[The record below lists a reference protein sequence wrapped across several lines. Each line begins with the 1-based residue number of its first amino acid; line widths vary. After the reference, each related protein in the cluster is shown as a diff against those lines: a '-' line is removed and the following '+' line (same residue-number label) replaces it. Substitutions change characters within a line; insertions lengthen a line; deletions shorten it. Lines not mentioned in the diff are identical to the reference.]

1 MMNNEET
8 IFYLSTTYKSELYKL
23 LMFTGIA
30 GFIGGFTDNAL
41 QKYFASDPS
50 GSERSLARILL
61 QYIGNGLFCS
71 LATVVLVYIFFD
83 SSIQS
88 MKTIRTIYLY
98 SIPLAII
105 CPSLFTITLKF
116 FSNSIYPRIKD

>member
-1 MMNNEET
+1 MNNEET
-8 IFYLSTTYKSELYKL
+8 FFYLSTTYKSELYKI

-30 GFIGGFTDNAL
+30 GFIGGLLDNSL
-41 QKYFASDPS
+41 QKHFANNIID
-50 GSERSLARILL
+50 SERSLSIILL

-71 LATVVLVYIFFD
+71 LATIVLVYTFFD

-98 SIPLAII
+98 SIPMAII
-105 CPSLFTITLKF
+105 CPSLFTITLRF
-116 FSNSIYPRIKD
+116 FSNSIYPQDKD

>member
-1 MMNNEET
+1 MNNEENF
-8 IFYLSTTYKSELYKL
+8 FYLSTTYKSELYKIL
-23 LMFTGIA
+23 IFTGIA
-30 GFIGGFTDNAL
+30 GFIGGLLDSIL
-41 QKYFASDPS
+41 QKYFVNNTNGSD
-50 GSERSLARILL
+50 RSLARILL
-61 QYIGNGLFCS
+61 QYIGNSLFYG
-71 LATVVLVYIFFD
+71 LATVVLVYTFFD

-116 FSNSIYPRIKD
+116 FTNSIYPQNKD